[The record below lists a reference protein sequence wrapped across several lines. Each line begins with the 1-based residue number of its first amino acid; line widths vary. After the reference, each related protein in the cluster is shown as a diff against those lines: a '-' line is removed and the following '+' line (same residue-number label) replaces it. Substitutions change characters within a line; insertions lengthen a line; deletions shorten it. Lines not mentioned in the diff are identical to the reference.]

1 MNSVASELAA
11 EPLLFSWDS
20 PRRRRAML
28 AAFLV
33 LSLMAHALCFYVFQI
48 VYSTP
53 VALLPPPARVTF
65 IAPDSEE
72 GRTLLRWIDAE
83 DPAVAF
89 TTHPAPGVRLGA
101 LPRTEHLPSYSTVKP
116 ILKELPP
123 LQPDL
128 RVPSSRPPGAVHSIA
143 RKTASARGTARTY
156 ISFSKEL
163 DQFGAPTVLK
173 FATAFQ
179 STHQVIQRWTNKRAC
194 RSSVAVSHKT
204 DKPAPNPALLSFGV
218 WPQFN
223 GAATSHPRSKHRQLP
238 SRRDSRQSCYSS
250 HHLSAAFSCGG
261 VSILDSGRMEPPA
274 ARATVSS
281 APVALCDLRVRI

>member
-20 PRRRRAML
+20 PRRRSAML

-65 IAPDSEE
+65 MAPDSEE

-89 TTHPAPGVRLGA
+89 TTQSAPGARLGA
-101 LPRTEHLPSYSTVKP
+101 LPNTEHVPSYSAIQP

-123 LQPDL
+123 LRPDL
-128 RVPSSRPPGAVHSIA
+128 RIPSSQPPSAVRSVV
-143 RKTASARGTARTY
+143 RKAASAKGTAKTY

-163 DQFGAPTVLK
+163 DQFGPPMLPQSS
-173 FATAFQ
+173 FATYTEDTPETLRFRIA
-179 STHQVIQRWTNKRAC
+179 VNK
-194 RSSVAVSHKT
+194 
-204 DKPAPNPALLSFGV
+204 FGEIRYCF
-218 WPQFN
+218 P
-223 GAATSHPRSKHRQLP
+223 
-238 SRRDSRQSCYSS
+238 
-250 HHLSAAFSCGG
+250 
-261 VSILDSGRMEPPA
+261 I
-274 ARATVSS
+274 
-281 APVALCDLRVRI
+281 